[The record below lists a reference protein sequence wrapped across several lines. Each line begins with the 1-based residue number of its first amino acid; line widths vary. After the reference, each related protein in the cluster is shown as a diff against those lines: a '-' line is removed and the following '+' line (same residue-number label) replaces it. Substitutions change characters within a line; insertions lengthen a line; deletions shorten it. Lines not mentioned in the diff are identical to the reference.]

1 MFFFLSSFEISLL
14 IVFLSLI
21 FFFVEVNISTSTFR
35 LEILTLNNISDS
47 VLMIR
52 RTLASYITFSF
63 YQEIGKLILRG
74 GIKYKP
80 DFWSCERSI
89 ESYVLFEIVGGSV
102 KSTRSCRASLPI
114 LCCLSKKYL
123 SQMLNTLLLSFYHRR
138 AVV

>member
-52 RTLASYITFSF
+52 RTLASYITLSF

-89 ESYVLFEIVGGSV
+89 ESYVLFEIVGGNV
-102 KSTRSCRASLPI
+102 KSTRSCRAALPV